1 MAWMDGNAA
10 DPAAEGPLVPW
21 LAPPPIPLA
30 PEALDGLIAEDE
42 ASAAAALASLEAEL
56 APDAMRLDPATGA
69 ADGAGDEVPVAAV
82 AAVSPAAPTPDDA
95 PGRAAVGGA
104 VAATT
109 TAAATAAT
117 GRTAPAFAP
126 MTVAADGAVVTAD
139 GVGLEPSAFDGDG
152 TAVIVIDDGFSPWYD
167 RSDVVFAHDFSGD
180 GDRWAGQWTWKSHG
194 SWVADVAGDVAPGT
208 DIIHLKVFGDD
219 GGGASFADI
228 EQALQWSV
236 RWGEQFGAAAV
247 NMSLGFGN
255 VTHELETMLSDEI
268 AALARRDI
276 ATTVAAGN
284 AGRSY
289 DDGVNLLAADPHA
302 IAVSAVDRAD
312 RFTPWTQKNA
322 ALTDIAAL
330 GTDVFVDSR
339 FDWGVK
345 VAGTSFAAPYVAG
358 TAARLQE
365 AADALLGTRLSP
377 EEIVAV
383 MTRAGAPVRGAGE
396 DGAGYRVADAD
407 AAVDHFIAHHQDFA
421 ADALLA

>member
-10 DPAAEGPLVPW
+10 DPAADGPLVAW

-30 PEALDGLIAEDE
+30 PETLEALIADGDASATTAVRSPEAELAIDAMRLDLAPAAE
-42 ASAAAALASLEAEL
+42 EHAGDAVPAAAPAATPDDAPSGAPGDAPGGAVASAAAA
-56 APDAMRLDPATGA
+56 
-69 ADGAGDEVPVAAV
+69 
-82 AAVSPAAPTPDDA
+82 
-95 PGRAAVGGA
+95 
-104 VAATT
+104 T
-109 TAAATAAT
+109 TAQTPRPAPSSPLVTAAT
-117 GRTAPAFAP
+117 
-126 MTVAADGAVVTAD
+126 DGAVVTAD
-139 GVGLEPSAFDGDG
+139 GVTVDPSAFDGDG

-167 RSDVVFAHDFSGD
+167 QSDVVFAHDFSGA
-180 GDRWAGQWTWKSHG
+180 GDRWAGQWSWKSHG
-194 SWVADVAGDVAPGT
+194 SWVADIASDVAPGT
-208 DIIHLKVFGDD
+208 DIIHLKVVGDD
-219 GGGASFADI
+219 AGGASFADI
-228 EQALQWSV
+228 EEALQWSV
-236 RWGEQFGAAAV
+236 RWGERFGAAAV
-247 NMSLGFGN
+247 NLSLGFGN
-255 VTHELETMLSDEI
+255 VTREVETMLSDEI

-284 AGRSY
+284 AGRSH

-312 RFTPWTQKNA
+312 HFTAWTQKSA
-322 ALTDIAAL
+322 ALTDVAAL
-330 GTDVFVDSR
+330 GTDVVVDSR

-345 VAGTSFAAPYVAG
+345 LAGTSFAAPYVAG
-358 TAARLQE
+358 TAARLQD

-383 MTRAGAPVRGAGE
+383 MTAAGAPVRDAGD

>member
-10 DPAAEGPLVPW
+10 EPIAEGPLVPW

-30 PEALDGLIAEDE
+30 PERLDALIADGD
-42 ASAAAALASLEAEL
+42 ASAAAAVRSPEAEL
-56 APDAMRLDPATGA
+56 AIDAMRLDLA
-69 ADGAGDEVPVAAV
+69 AGEDEDDEDAGDVVAA
-82 AAVSPAAPTPDDA
+82 AVPAAHDA
-95 PGRAAVGGA
+95 SGGTVPSAPAAE
-104 VAATT
+104 
-109 TAAATAAT
+109 AAATAP
-117 GRTAPAFAP
+117 TAPASP
-126 MTVAADGAVVTAD
+126 PLRAAGDGATVTAD
-139 GVGLEPSAFDGDG
+139 GVPADPSAFDGDG

-167 RSDVVFAHDFSGD
+167 RSDVVFAHDFSGAGD
-180 GDRWAGQWTWKSHG
+180 GWAGQWSWKSHG
-194 SWVADVAGDVAPGT
+194 SWVADVASDVAPGT

-219 GGGASFADI
+219 AGGASFADI
-228 EQALQWSV
+228 EEALQWSV
-236 RWGEQFGAAAV
+236 RWGEHFGAAAV

-255 VTHELETMLSDEI
+255 VTGEVETMLSDEI

-289 DDGVNLLAADPHA
+289 DEGVNVLAADPHA

-312 RFTPWTQKNA
+312 RFTAWTQKSA
-322 ALTDIAAL
+322 ALTDVAAL

-358 TAARLQE
+358 TAARLQD
-365 AADALLGTRLSP
+365 AADTLLGTRLSP
-377 EEIVAV
+377 EQIVAV
-383 MTRAGAPVRGAGE
+383 MTAAGAPVRGAGD

-407 AAVDHFIAHHQDFA
+407 AAVDHLVAHHQDFVD
-421 ADALLA
+421 DALLV